1 MASSKRLAA
10 AFAEEKNE
18 EGQEQNLK
26 RQKLANVSSEETS
39 PDLTIKTANNP
50 KATTEESAFP
60 VNVKAKMPDVPL
72 ADKYRGGEFLF
83 VRECYVEY
91 YSKVEALLDE
101 KKKQCVTVTGT
112 PGTL

>member
-26 RQKLANVSSEETS
+26 RQKLANDRSEETS
-39 PDLTIKTANNP
+39 PDLTDNNP
-50 KATTEESAFP
+50 KATTEKNDTP
-60 VNVKAKMPDVPL
+60 VNVKAKIPDVPL
-72 ADKYRGGEFLF
+72 ADEYRGGEFFF

-91 YSKVEALLDE
+91 YSKVEALLVLE
-101 KKKQCVTVTGT
+101 KKQCVTVTGT

>member
-1 MASSKRLAA
+1 MSSRKRLAA
-10 AFAEEKNE
+10 VFAEEKNE

-26 RQKLANVSSEETS
+26 RQKLANDRSEETS

-60 VNVKAKMPDVPL
+60 VNFKAKMPDVPL
-72 ADKYRGGEFLF
+72 ADDYRGGEFFF
-83 VRECYVEY
+83 VRECYAGY
-91 YSKVEALLDE
+91 YSKVEALLVE